1 MSNILLV
8 EDDYLDI
15 INVERAFRKANI
27 HHKLIVARNGKEAL
41 SLLHGLDREKI
52 TPKPSLILLDIN
64 MPKMNGFEFLEEIRT
79 DPGFRSIP
87 VFIMTTSEEE
97 ADRQQALRYNVLG
110 YIIKPLS
117 FDDLG
122 TRVSSL
128 DSFNL
133 LCDLLKI

>member
-15 INVERAFRKANI
+15 INVERVFRKASI
-27 HHKLIVARNGKEAL
+27 PHKLYTARNGKEAL
-41 SLLHGLDREKI
+41 NLLHGIGVSKL
-52 TPKPSLILLDIN
+52 TPAPSLILLDIN
-64 MPKMNGFEFLEEIRT
+64 MPKMNGFEFLEELRT
-79 DPGFRSIP
+79 DPEFSRIP
-87 VFIMTTSEEE
+87 VFIMTTSEED
-97 ADRQQALRYNVLG
+97 ADRHAAERYNVAG

-122 TRVSSL
+122 NRVSSL